1 VHKHLRLPPFTRLRE
16 FMQGNDITPA
26 SVYATGIISRRR
38 LLDLL
43 NDTGQPALRTA
54 IALAR
59 HFAAVLHRPVWIGE
73 LFDIG
78 DEAAIRQAITAK
90 FPFFEVLDYETG
102 QPTSLSG
109 MCAQC
114 DPSDRRSPAKP
125 SRHASS
131 SRTAT
136 RWTPPTT

>member
-1 VHKHLRLPPFTRLRE
+1 MHKHLRLPPFTRLRE

-43 NDTGQPALRTA
+43 NGTGQPALRTA

-59 HFAAVLHRPVWIGE
+59 HFADVLHRPVWVGE

-78 DEAAIRQAITAK
+78 DESVLRHTIVRLAREVGVAVGWVLGEQGFEVGPTERDELRHVAQLILDITA
-90 FPFFEVLDYETG
+90 DWNQG
-102 QPTSLSG
+102 S
-109 MCAQC
+109 
-114 DPSDRRSPAKP
+114 
-125 SRHASS
+125 
-131 SRTAT
+131 
-136 RWTPPTT
+136 